1 MDQRANILNTGWTQQ
16 AARLAAAIMIL
27 TTSVPA
33 RAEIVIAVAGPTQ
46 GRDAQRTQ
54 NMTAVAQT
62 SAETINANG
71 GINSEPLK
79 VITVDDGCQRDTAET
94 VARDLVARKVAL
106 VLGHPC
112 TNAALAAA
120 DIYAKANTLFIATA
134 TRHPTLTRNREGSS
148 IFRLSGR
155 DDRQGETAGRLL
167 ARDAIDGPIA
177 IVHDRTQYARALA
190 EDAEATLKR
199 AGAPAPITATIIGGD
214 KDYKLVLKKV
224 NGARTIFFAG
234 FPMEAGFLFA
244 ALRDAGSTATF
255 IGSDSLATQE
265 FATTF
270 ANKARGVRVLV
281 SSAAK
286 MDFGGANQQQD
297 IDASYMR
304 AAIQVFAAAATRA
317 GQNDSAQ
324 ILMALRSHTFA
335 TSMGPI
341 SFDDFGDANMP
352 SYDVIEWQG
361 DSWTRA
367 AQSNP

>member
-46 GRDAQRTQ
+46 GREAQRTQ

-62 SAETINANG
+62 SAETVNANG
-71 GINSEPLK
+71 GINGEPLK
-79 VITVDDGCQRDTAET
+79 VINVDDGCQRDTAET

-134 TRHPTLTRNREGSS
+134 TRHPTLTRKREGSS

-155 DDRQGETAGRLL
+155 DDRQGETAGRIL
-167 ARDAIDGPIA
+167 ARDAIEGPVA

-190 EDAEATLKR
+190 EDAEATLR
-199 AGAPAPITATIIGGD
+199 RSGAAAPITATIIGGD

-224 NGARTIFFAG
+224 KGARSIFFAG

-255 IGSDSLATQE
+255 IGSDSLATHE

-286 MDFGGANQQQD
+286 MDFGGTSQHHD
-297 IDASYMR
+297 IDASYTH

-317 GQNDSAQ
+317 GQNDGAQ

-335 TSMGPI
+335 TSIGPI
-341 SFDDFGDANMP
+341 SFDGSGDANMP

-361 DSWTRA
+361 DTWTRA
-367 AQSNP
+367 AQSHP